1 MSLPK
6 GRTNNPKGRPKGKRN
21 KITTSTKSWL
31 QSILDN
37 SREQLEADM
46 LKLEPV
52 QRWQIAEKL
61 LGYIVPKQK
70 ETSSTIEFNTLDE
83 TQLDQIINELTQKV
97 K

>member
-1 MSLPK
+1 MGLKK
-6 GRTNNPKGRPKGKRN
+6 GQCNNRKGRPKGKQN
-21 KITTSTKSWL
+21 KVTTSTKSWI
-31 QSILDN
+31 QSIIDS

-70 ETSSTIEFNTLDE
+70 ETSSTIEFNTLAE